1 MPYVGEILLNEL
13 LEYVCGQC
21 REKLTIKDPRYVGS
35 GSSSCFAAKCF
46 ITAVTDCPVFWRT
59 RDRNRKKEGGKQKKW
74 EINKQTKTNKT
85 NENGEL
91 N

>member
-1 MPYVGEILLNEL
+1 MLGVGAPPALQLN
-13 LEYVCGQC
+13 VSS
-21 REKLTIKDPRYVGS
+21 RPSRTVRFS
-35 GSSSCFAAKCF
+35 GGDSMTGAEA
-46 ITAVTDCPVFWRT
+46 TLRDT
-59 RDRNRKKEGGKQKKW
+59 RPQQKKRGRKTKKW